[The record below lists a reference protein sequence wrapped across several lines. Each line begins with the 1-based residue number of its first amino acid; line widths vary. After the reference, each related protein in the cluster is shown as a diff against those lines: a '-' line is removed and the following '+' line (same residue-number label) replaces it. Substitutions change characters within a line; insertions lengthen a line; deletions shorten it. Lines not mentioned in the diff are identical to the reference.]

1 MTTQPPHIV
10 IAGGGVAAIE
20 AVAALRSLAGLRP
33 RITVLTPT
41 RELPPRPDSVAAP
54 FGFGMPSA
62 LPYDVIQ
69 RKAPFDVHVGTLA
82 QVQPQ
87 ARRVIDDA
95 GGVLEYDALLLAIGA
110 KPLPAVPGAITFGG
124 PADVAAVER
133 VLDETARIAFVV
145 PPGSAWA
152 LPVYE
157 LAIMA
162 ATELRNR
169 GREPQ
174 ITVVTPESA
183 PLAAFGAEAGA
194 AISALLAE
202 RGIALRTHARVVAAA
217 DGILAVEGEPHVL
230 ADRVVALPR
239 LTGPG
244 VVGLPQDHDG
254 FLPVDEHARVRGV
267 ERVYA
272 AGDATTFAL
281 KQGGLAT
288 QQADAAAETIAADLG
303 GAVRPT
309 PFRPVLR
316 GLLLT
321 GGEPLYLR
329 ARLTPDGEPLDA
341 ADVSRRPLWSPP
353 GKVAG
358 RYLAPLLATARPP
371 GLVTGALQDLVKTG

>member
-1 MTTQPPHIV
+1 
-10 IAGGGVAAIE
+10 
-20 AVAALRSLAGLRP
+20 
-33 RITVLTPT
+33 
-41 RELPPRPDSVAAP
+41 
-54 FGFGMPSA
+54 MPSA

-82 QVQPQ
+82 LVQPE

-95 GGVLEYDALLLAIGA
+95 GHELEYDALLLAIGA

-303 GAVRPT
+303 GAVRPDAV
-309 PFRPVLR
+309 PARPAWAPAHRRRAAVPAGAAHPRRRAARR
-316 GLLLT
+316 GGRLAAPAVVAA
-321 GGEPLYLR
+321 GQGRR
-329 ARLTPDGEPLDA
+329 ALPRA
-341 ADVSRRPLWSPP
+341 AAGRRPATRP
-353 GKVAG
+353 GHG
-358 RYLAPLLATARPP
+358 R
-371 GLVTGALQDLVKTG
+371 LQDLVKTG